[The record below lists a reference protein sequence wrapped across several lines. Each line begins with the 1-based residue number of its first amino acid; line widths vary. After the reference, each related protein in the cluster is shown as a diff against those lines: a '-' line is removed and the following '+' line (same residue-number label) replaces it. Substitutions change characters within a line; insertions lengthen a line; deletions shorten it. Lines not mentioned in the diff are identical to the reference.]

1 MMRIQWFIALG
12 MKTNGEY
19 LVLFQPVSTFVVFIY
34 VFVASLFS
42 YLWKYVRVFVSMGP
56 TGFLIDTI
64 ITMGHGLAHETR
76 RIGETEDDVET
87 K

>member
-1 MMRIQWFIALG
+1 
-12 MKTNGEY
+12 
-19 LVLFQPVSTFVVFIY
+19 
-34 VFVASLFS
+34 
-42 YLWKYVRVFVSMGP
+42 MGP